1 MYLEACFDWY
11 KNTLVIKKITLNS
24 QMFLTL
30 LNNIIPVSYDIGVQF
45 VAFKQYHQFVEDG
58 QYLEEVF

>member
-1 MYLEACFDWY
+1 MFRLVQEYISY
-11 KNTLVIKKITLNS
+11 KKNTLNS

-45 VAFKQYHQFVEDG
+45 VAFKHYHQFVM
-58 QYLEEVF
+58 

>member
-11 KNTLVIKKITLNS
+11 ISYKKITLNS

-30 LNNIIPVSYDIGVQF
+30 LNNIIPVSYDNGVQF